1 MENIQIEKSELKG
14 VDINQIETN
23 RPDIKISIE
32 KIDNEY
38 KPLSPNHFPKS
49 PRLVEV
55 PKTGI
60 ELLENRSRKK
70 ENSMDINLGGF
81 NSSEDIY
88 DMPIE
93 DFTNIREKIEVNKPS
108 LFDFIQ
114 KKESKDSKS
123 KDKNPFFFSDNSK
136 PLKNF
141 TNTKEYNRPNLG
153 KETLQD
159 LSFENYDISMD
170 KSLGND
176 LKFSMED
183 IDKTLGA
190 ATDPFDININE
201 PTKPDDINNEEKEKK
216 EGIDDLENMNIDDL
230 LSECATLKEKH
241 GINTPSHFNRK
252 TPPDEVRAFIRRE
265 RKKREKVNAEKLGAK
280 ILLTTVT
287 ALEFL
292 NNKFDPFDLKL
303 DGWSESIHENI
314 DDYGEVFGELYEK
327 YKTSTKVPPEV
338 KLIMMI
344 GGSAAMVHLTNTMF
358 KSSIPG
364 MEDMLKQNP
373 DMMRQFAQAAQTQMG
388 QGPAKP
394 PSQQPFDNPTMNKNP
409 MGMNNMSAPP
419 PPVQTRTDNKGPS
432 LNIPPP
438 MRQNNE
444 TNQVPSGPMRP
455 IAPSMPI
462 STGLPAMPKR
472 EMRGPSG
479 LGVDDILKEITLTNP
494 TTGKKSPS
502 GSVVSKGNN
511 QRRTI
516 NLNLN

>member
-23 RPDIKISIE
+23 RPDIKISIQKVE
-32 KIDNEY
+32 NEY
-38 KPLSPNHFPKS
+38 KPLSPITFPRS

-55 PKTGI
+55 PKSGI
-60 ELLENRSRKK
+60 ELLENRNRKK
-70 ENSMDINLGGF
+70 DNSMDFSGGAF
-81 NSSEDIY
+81 NSSEEIY
-88 DMPIE
+88 DMPME
-93 DFTNIREKIEVNKPS
+93 DFTKIREKIEENKPS

-123 KDKNPFFFSDNSK
+123 KDK
-136 PLKNF
+136 KNTF
-141 TNTKEYNRPNLG
+141 PTIKEQIRPNLG

-176 LKFSMED
+176 LKFSLDD
-183 IDKTLGA
+183 IDLNLSGKN
-190 ATDPFDININE
+190 DPFDIPIPQNE
-201 PTKPDDINNEEKEKK
+201 PVKIEEFKQEETDKK
-216 EGIDDLENMNIDDL
+216 EGVDDLEHMNIDDL

-241 GINTPSHFNRK
+241 GINTPGHFNRK
-252 TPPDEVRAFIRRE
+252 IPAEEVRAFIRRE

-314 DDYGEVFGELYEK
+314 DDYGEVFGELFEK

-358 KSSIPG
+358 KTSIPG

-388 QGPAKP
+388 QGPAQP
-394 PSQQPFDNPTMNKNP
+394 PSNQSFDNSTFNKNIP
-409 MGMNNMSAPP
+409 NPNLKNMQTPP
-419 PPVQTRTDNKGPS
+419 PPVQTRNENRGGP
-432 LNIPPP
+432 LFNMPPP

-455 IAPSMPI
+455 IPPTTNTG
-462 STGLPAMPKR
+462 TGLPSMPKR
-472 EMRGPSG
+472 EMRGPTG
-479 LGVDDILKEITLTNP
+479 IGVDDILKEITLTNP
-494 TTGKKSPS
+494 NTGKKSPS
-502 GSVVSKGNN
+502 GSVISKGNN
-511 QRRTI
+511 QKRTI
-516 NLNLN
+516 SLNLN